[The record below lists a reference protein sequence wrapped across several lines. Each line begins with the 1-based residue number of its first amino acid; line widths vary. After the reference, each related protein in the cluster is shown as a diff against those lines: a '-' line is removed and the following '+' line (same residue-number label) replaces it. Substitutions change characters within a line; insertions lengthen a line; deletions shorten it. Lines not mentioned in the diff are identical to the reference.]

1 MKGRHVVRLK
11 NGYADQVSTDVIK
24 MMSVLLK
31 KA

>member
-11 NGYADQVSTDVIK
+11 NGYEDQVLTDVIK
-24 MMSVLLK
+24 MMSGLLK